1 MRRLVL
7 FLINLLIL
15 VFLVIGNIALSLVL
29 PYPFSK
35 VSLFLAGLI
44 IWLLWSAKG
53 NIVWFAFFASFII
66 ELYSAIPFGIILFSN
81 TVAML
86 FGLWLYRQIFTN
98 RSWHAALAISA
109 IILGFYRLFY
119 ILGLLTL
126 KIFNFDII
134 IPWQTLLLT
143 IFWEMFFTTLLVSLI
158 YFFLSRFSRRL
169 RPGVIEARYFRI

>member
-1 MRRLVL
+1 MKKVIL
-7 FLINLLIL
+7 FLINLLVL

-35 VSLFLAGLI
+35 VSLLFAGLI

-53 NIVWFAFFASFII
+53 NVVWFTFFVSFIT
-66 ELYSAIPFGIILFSN
+66 ELYSALPFGIILFSS
-81 TVAML
+81 TAAML

-98 RSWHAALAISA
+98 RSWHAALVISV

-119 ILGLLTL
+119 IFGLVVLR
-126 KIFNFDII
+126 IFNFDII
-134 IPWQTLLLT
+134 IPWQALFVTV
-143 IFWEMFFTTLLVSLI
+143 FWEILFTTILVSLFYLI
-158 YFFLSRFSRRL
+158 LSRFSRRL